1 MGVIA
6 MDKRQITLYY
16 SSENSIGKQIHA
28 YVESSQKKNLAID
41 ISKTNVTGTQWAE
54 LADGLHKEIKDLVA
68 MDHPDFLNTYG
79 EQGQDL
85 DENDCIK
92 ILQKE
97 PHLLKHP
104 IAIDGNHYI
113 ELESAA
119 SFKKFME
126 PDSAGLNES

>member
-1 MGVIA
+1 MGTIA

-16 SSENSIGKQIHA
+16 SSENTIGKQIHA
-28 YVESSQKKNLAID
+28 YVQSSKKKNLAVD
-41 ISKTNVTGTQWAE
+41 ISKTEVTGTQWVE
-54 LADGLHKEIKDLVA
+54 LADGLNKDIKDLIA
-68 MDHPDFLNTYG
+68 MDHPDFLNVYG

-104 IAIDGNHYI
+104 IAVNGEKYI
-113 ELESAA
+113 VLDNAA
-119 SFKKFME
+119 SFKKFIA
-126 PDSAGLNES
+126 PDSAGLKES

>member
-1 MGVIA
+1 MGSIA

-16 SSENSIGKQIHA
+16 SSDNAIGKQIHA
-28 YVESSQKKNLAID
+28 YVQSSEKKNLAVD

-54 LADGLHKEIKDLVA
+54 LADGLDKDIKDLIA
-68 MDHPDFLNTYG
+68 MDHPDFLNVYG

-104 IAIDGNHYI
+104 IAVNGEQYI
-113 ELESAA
+113 VLENAA
-119 SFKKFME
+119 SFKKFIS
-126 PDSAGLNES
+126 PDSAGLKES

>member
-1 MGVIA
+1 MGIIA

-28 YVESSQKKNLAID
+28 YVQSSEKKNLAVD

-54 LADGLHKEIKDLVA
+54 LASGLNKEIKDLVA
-68 MDHPDFLNTYG
+68 QDHPDFLNTYG
-79 EQGQDL
+79 EKDQDL
-85 DENDCIK
+85 DENDWLK
-92 ILQKE
+92 ILNKE

-104 IAIDGNHYI
+104 IAVDGEDFI

-119 SFKKFME
+119 SFKKFIA
-126 PDSAGLNES
+126 PDSSGLMES